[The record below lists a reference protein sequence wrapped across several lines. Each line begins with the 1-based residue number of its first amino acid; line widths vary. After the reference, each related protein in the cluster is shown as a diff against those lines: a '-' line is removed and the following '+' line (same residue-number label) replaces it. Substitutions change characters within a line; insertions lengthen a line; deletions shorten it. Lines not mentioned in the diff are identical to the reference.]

1 MVDIV
6 CLSEGFD
13 LKPMFIEAF
22 ARHAPGLRLLN
33 PEEVTAPGAIRYAL
47 AHDPAPDAFRV
58 FNGLRL
64 ICAWGAGVDGLLLHP
79 GLPRDVLLKR
89 MTDPAQAQMMA
100 SFAAYYVTGWQRRM
114 FSYPGQQARRE
125 WHEVNATLPQDF
137 PVGILGYGKMGA
149 AIGAGLAALGFPV
162 TAWASRARTKD
173 GVRIVAGP
181 SGFAQV
187 ISHSL
192 ALINVLP
199 LTPETRGILGAG
211 VFARM
216 PSEAILI
223 QLARGAHLL
232 EPDLIAALD
241 AGRPAMAAL
250 DVMAQEPLP
259 ADSPLWAHPR
269 IMLTPHIAS
278 AASPAGVAQSVA
290 EGIASH
296 GRGEPVDGL
305 VDLDKGY

>member
-1 MVDIV
+1 MTDIV

-13 LKPMFIEAF
+13 LKPMFIKAF

-33 PEEVTAPGAIRYAL
+33 PDEVTAPGAIRYAL

-58 FNGLRL
+58 FNGLQL
-64 ICAWGAGVDGLLLHP
+64 ICAWGAD
-79 GLPRDVLLKR
+79 
-89 MTDPAQAQMMA
+89 
-100 SFAAYYVTGWQRRM
+100 
-114 FSYPGQQARRE
+114 
-125 WHEVNATLPQDF
+125 
-137 PVGILGYGKMGA
+137 
-149 AIGAGLAALGFPV
+149 
-162 TAWASRARTKD
+162 
-173 GVRIVAGP
+173 
-181 SGFAQV
+181 
-187 ISHSL
+187 
-192 ALINVLP
+192 
-199 LTPETRGILGAG
+199 

-216 PSEAILI
+216 PSGATLI
-223 QLARGAHLL
+223 QLARGAHLV

-290 EGIASH
+290 KGIASH

-305 VDLDKGY
+305 VDLDRGY